1 MVHRACVSGGQ
12 RGDNFVNP
20 RSVARLASVPR
31 RAVSMLCARAM
42 LAVGSLW
49 NSTSSS
55 PARLCR
61 AALGRFRPRPSHR
74 ICWPRAERDRKP
86 ISAHAARCRSRC
98 SVAITMAALFHPA
111 LCRFLILYGVLYAG
125 FGVQSPYLPTF
136 LGSRGLSPE
145 AIALVL
151 AASGAVRL
159 VAGPAAGRFADRL
172 DAPRAR
178 EKGRRALAREEP
190 PRSI

>member
-1 MVHRACVSGGQ
+1 
-12 RGDNFVNP
+12 
-20 RSVARLASVPR
+20 
-31 RAVSMLCARAM
+31 
-42 LAVGSLW
+42 
-49 NSTSSS
+49 
-55 PARLCR
+55 
-61 AALGRFRPRPSHR
+61 
-74 ICWPRAERDRKP
+74 
-86 ISAHAARCRSRC
+86 
-98 SVAITMAALFHPA
+98 MAALFQPA

-172 DAPRAR
+172 DAPKLIPAVSAAGAALMALGFLPARGLGTLDPTNLFRPNQNIKPDSVGGPRLRAAPKYATISFLVVGRFPQLVAQVLAAIRAR
-178 EKGRRALAREEP
+178 DGVGV
-190 PRSI
+190 

>member
-1 MVHRACVSGGQ
+1 
-12 RGDNFVNP
+12 
-20 RSVARLASVPR
+20 
-31 RAVSMLCARAM
+31 
-42 LAVGSLW
+42 
-49 NSTSSS
+49 
-55 PARLCR
+55 
-61 AALGRFRPRPSHR
+61 
-74 ICWPRAERDRKP
+74 
-86 ISAHAARCRSRC
+86 
-98 SVAITMAALFHPA
+98 MAALFHPA

-172 DAPRAR
+172 DAPKLILAVSAAGAALMALGFLPAR
-178 EKGRRALAREEP
+178 GSL
-190 PRSI
+190 

>member
-1 MVHRACVSGGQ
+1 
-12 RGDNFVNP
+12 
-20 RSVARLASVPR
+20 
-31 RAVSMLCARAM
+31 
-42 LAVGSLW
+42 
-49 NSTSSS
+49 
-55 PARLCR
+55 
-61 AALGRFRPRPSHR
+61 
-74 ICWPRAERDRKP
+74 
-86 ISAHAARCRSRC
+86 
-98 SVAITMAALFHPA
+98 MAALFHPA

-172 DAPRAR
+172 DAPRAAKKAAER
-178 EKGRRALAREEP
+178 WLAKNPPEAYRDIIRVWGVLNTHRPPGQTSWSRAIVRHGADPGEALAAVLGVPAEDIRATG
-190 PRSI
+190 R